1 MPRGGICA
9 KRGTALLPTPPTAF
23 TSPGVVVLFQSSRAG
38 LNAGLT
44 RHLVDF
50 IAGTEATLDVA
61 IYDLR
66 HPEILSALA
75 GLTKRQ
81 VRLRVAYD
89 GGSER
94 TGGLGSDPKSSGTRE
109 ALAAAGLLPYATA
122 VHEQGRHLMH
132 DKFLV
137 RDGKS
142 VWVGSANFTVGG
154 LELQDNNCLILNS
167 SALAARYTT
176 TLEDL
181 LQPHHRHVQQAD
193 EPSTIDIGGVPF
205 RAYFEPAE
213 GEGIEQA
220 IVSALKGARRVRIAA
235 FLMSDPGI
243 LGALLPFSQDLHA
256 DIQGVYDPNGMQDVL
271 RYSHQDK
278 SLFWFVHDPRFVAA
292 PSHGFAPGR
301 EQDFMHNKVMV
312 IDDHLVFTG
321 SYNYSENAEEN
332 DETVLAVDGGAI
344 ASAYTGYI
352 STLIAAYKS
361 PAKVASGAEPGEG
374 GRHRSSTLSSE
385 IAVRKASVSR
395 TPQLDRAI
403 RTVTWLLVAGLVILA
418 IVIIL
423 ALHGN
428 G

>member
-1 MPRGGICA
+1 
-9 KRGTALLPTPPTAF
+9 
-23 TSPGVVVLFQSSRAG
+23 
-38 LNAGLT
+38 
-44 RHLVDF
+44 
-50 IAGTEATLDVA
+50 
-61 IYDLR
+61 
-66 HPEILSALA
+66 
-75 GLTKRQ
+75 
-81 VRLRVAYD
+81 
-89 GGSER
+89 
-94 TGGLGSDPKSSGTRE
+94 
-109 ALAAAGLLPYATA
+109 
-122 VHEQGRHLMH
+122 MH

-154 LELQDNNCLILNS
+154 LELQDNNCLILSS
-167 SALAARYTT
+167 SALAARYTA

-193 EPSTIDIGGVPF
+193 APPAIDIGGIPF

-220 IVSALKGARRVRIAA
+220 IVSALKAARRVRIAA

-243 LGALLPFSQDLHA
+243 LEALLPFSQDMHA
-256 DIQGVYDPNGMQDVL
+256 DIQGVYDPHGMQDVL
-271 RYSHQDK
+271 RYSHLDK

-301 EQDFMHNKVMV
+301 EQDFMHNKVLV

-321 SYNYSENAEEN
+321 SYNYSENAEAN

-344 ASAYTGYI
+344 ASAYTSYI

-361 PAKVASGAEPGEG
+361 PAVGASGAAEAGEG
-374 GRHRSSTLSSE
+374 SRHRSPSSSSE
-385 IAVRKASVSR
+385 IAVQKASGPR
-395 TPQLDRAI
+395 TPQLDLAI
-403 RTVTWLLVAGLVILA
+403 RTVTWLLVAGSVVLA
-418 IVIIL
+418 ILIIL